1 MNSLMIIIISAAIGI
16 VIFLL
21 LREFNCWYWKINQRI
36 QLMEEQNE
44 LLKEVLKNKE
54 YQKADNSENIANK
67 ESSKSVHKEIDL
79 EKLKTLIEKE
89 KNKNIFGKS
98 SRSEIIDLIESHCE
112 SKNDCIN
119 LIDNYS
125 IKYGSNLINDL
136 KALSTS
142 YEGIKQMLSVFITYE
157 VVEKNHPHEIIT
169 N

>member
-1 MNSLMIIIISAAIGI
+1 MIIIISVAIGI
-16 VIFLL
+16 VIFLV

-54 YQKADNSENIANK
+54 YQKENSENVVNK
-67 ESSKSVHKEIDL
+67 VSSKSVHKEIDL
-79 EKLKTLIEKE
+79 EKLKTLVEKE

-119 LIDNYS
+119 LIDNYRL
-125 IKYGSNLINDL
+125 KYDSNLINDL

-142 YEGIKQMLSVFITYE
+142 YEGIKQMLSVFITFE

>member
-1 MNSLMIIIISAAIGI
+1 MDSLMIIIISAAIGI
-16 VIFLL
+16 VIFLV

-44 LLKEVLKNKE
+44 LLKELLKNNE
-54 YQKADNSENIANK
+54 YQKADNSENIVNK
-67 ESSKSVHKEIDL
+67 VNPKSVHKEIDF

-98 SRSEIIDLIESHCE
+98 SRSEIIDLVESYCE

-119 LIDNYS
+119 LIDNYRL
-125 IKYGSNLINDL
+125 KYDSNLINDL

-142 YEGIKQMLSVFITYE
+142 YDGIKQLLSVFIIFE
-157 VVEKNHPHEIIT
+157 VVEKNHPHEMIT